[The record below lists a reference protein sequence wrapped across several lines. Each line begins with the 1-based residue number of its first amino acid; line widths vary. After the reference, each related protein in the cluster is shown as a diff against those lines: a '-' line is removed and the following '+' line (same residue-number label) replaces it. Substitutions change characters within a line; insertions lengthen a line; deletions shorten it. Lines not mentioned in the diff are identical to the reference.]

1 MKQFRHGYERF
12 HSLLGYF
19 MPHFLRDIA
28 SPWHRS
34 DTGVVRPISVDSEH
48 RFANTS
54 GCLIT
59 WNIVMA
65 WKPTELEGQPNI
77 FQNCHRFN
85 GKRHR
90 TFNSLLLFANKSM
103 AFLIAKFSA
112 WNTLHYVAKFV
123 GFTYT
128 KNITEDP
135 STCPTFHIKIVSIVM
150 FLDVTV
156 IYVCGCQVVRSPT
169 LVIQLVLTSLIHLV
183 WRKIEDC
190 LKIWLH
196 HCLNTESE
204 AHLIAWFLYVKSYWT

>member
-1 MKQFRHGYERF
+1 MSINWHIGRHNCSIYSWDWLSKFLPHFGRSYSISILSLPHCQQFRHGYERF
-12 HSLLGYF
+12 HSLLGDF
-19 MPHFLRDIA
+19 MPHFLSDIA

-34 DTGVVRPISVDSEH
+34 DTGVVKPISVDSEH
-48 RFANTS
+48 RLANTS
-54 GCLIT
+54 GCLII

-135 STCPTFHIKIVSIVM
+135 STCPIFHIKIVSIVM

-156 IYVCGCQVVRSPT
+156 IYV
-169 LVIQLVLTSLIHLV
+169 
-183 WRKIEDC
+183 D
-190 LKIWLH
+190 
-196 HCLNTESE
+196 
-204 AHLIAWFLYVKSYWT
+204 VK